1 MARIDLC
8 HYIIGPSVF
17 CARGLVSIMRDF
29 SNNDFFVDPDI
40 RRAESLPV
48 SAFTDPD
55 FLELEMERIFN
66 KTWMLAPH
74 QGSPNRST
82 AFNEFPNKPGSRIP
96 FSLMG
101 KPLFLQRNSKNE
113 INCFP
118 NV

>member
-40 RRAESLPV
+40 RRAESLPD

-55 FLELEMERIFN
+55 FLELEMETIFN
-66 KTWMLAPH
+66 KTWMFVPH
-74 QGSPNRST
+74 HGSPSRS
-82 AFNEFPNKPGSRIP
+82 AVFSEIPNKPGSRVP
-96 FSLMG
+96 FALLRTGVHSFQCVWENL
-101 KPLFLQRNSKNE
+101 
-113 INCFP
+113 
-118 NV
+118 